1 MTLKKNNTIMNRW
14 QSFLP
19 GKKIDENLYNTFKSS
34 AEALTVTVLRAVSRE
49 QAAHLIVEQIK
60 RLNIQKVVSTPLSL
74 VNIKTLEEYA
84 HSLGLDFSRELDRE
98 KIEQA
103 DMGISEFEMGIA
115 QLGCIFQ
122 DASDLHNRLVSM
134 LPPVHLALLRTS
146 SLVNSFADALGIIEE
161 VYNGQMPPFLSF
173 ITGPSKT
180 ADIERELT
188 IGVHGPE
195 TLVIL
200 CIDQDW
206 CYVNPQMTVKQPP
219 EGL

>member
-1 MTLKKNNTIMNRW
+1 MTLKKNKTNMNQW
-14 QSFLP
+14 HSFLP
-19 GKKIDENLYNTFKSS
+19 GNGVDEDLYKRFKYS
-34 AEALTVTVLRAVSRE
+34 AEALTVTVLRTVSQE
-49 QAAHLIVEQIK
+49 KAARLILEQIK
-60 RLNIQKVVSTPLSL
+60 QLNIQKIVSTPLNL

-84 HSLGLDFSRELDRE
+84 HSLDLDFSQQLDRE

-122 DASDLHNRLVSM
+122 DASDLHGRLVSM
-134 LPPVHLALLRTS
+134 LPPIHLALLHTS
-146 SLVNSFADALGIIEE
+146 SLVNSFVDALEIIEK

-195 TLVIL
+195 KLVVL
-200 CIDQDW
+200 FIDE
-206 CYVNPQMTVKQPP
+206 NN
-219 EGL
+219 E

>member
-1 MTLKKNNTIMNRW
+1 MNRW
-14 QSFLP
+14 HRFLP
-19 GKKIDENLYNTFKSS
+19 GKRVDEDLYNRFKCS
-34 AEALTVTVLRAVSRE
+34 AEALTVTVLRAVSQE
-49 QAAHLIVEQIK
+49 DAAHLISEQIK
-60 RLNIQKVVSTPLSL
+60 QMNIQKVVSTPLNL

-84 HSLGLDFSRELDRE
+84 HSLDLDFSQQLDQG

-122 DASDLHNRLVSM
+122 DASDLHRRLVSM

-146 SLVNSFADALGIIEE
+146 SLVDSFVDALEIIEK

-195 TLVIL
+195 NLVVL
-200 CIDQDW
+200 FID
-206 CYVNPQMTVKQPP
+206 K
-219 EGL
+219 E

>member
-1 MTLKKNNTIMNRW
+1 MTLKKNKTNMNRW
-14 QSFLP
+14 HSFLP
-19 GKKIDENLYNTFKSS
+19 GKRIDEDLYNTFKCS
-34 AEALTVTVLRAVSRE
+34 AETLTVTLLRTASRE
-49 QAAHLIVEQIK
+49 EAAHLISEQIK
-60 RLNIQKVVSTPLSL
+60 QLNIQKVVSTPLNL

-84 HSLGLDFSRELDRE
+84 HSLDLDFSQQLDRE

-122 DASDLHNRLVSM
+122 DASNLHKRLVSM
-134 LPPVHLALLRTS
+134 LPPIHLALLHTP
-146 SLVNSFADALGIIEE
+146 SLVNSFVDALEIIEK

-195 TLVIL
+195 KLVVL
-200 CIDQDW
+200 FIDENND
-206 CYVNPQMTVKQPP
+206 
-219 EGL
+219 

>member
-1 MTLKKNNTIMNRW
+1 MTLKKNNTNMNRW
-14 QSFLP
+14 QSLLP
-19 GKKIDENLYNTFKSS
+19 GKKINEDLYNTFKFS
-34 AEALTVTVLRAVSRE
+34 AEALTVTVLRAASPE
-49 QAAHLIVEQIK
+49 KAAHLIIEQIK
-60 RLNIQKVVSTPLSL
+60 QLNIQKLVSTPLNLINS
-74 VNIKTLEEYA
+74 KTLGKYA
-84 HSLGLDFSRELDRE
+84 HSLDLDFSQQLVRE

-122 DASDLHNRLVSM
+122 DASNLHKRLVSM
-134 LPPVHLALLRTS
+134 LPPIHLALLHTS
-146 SLVNSFADALGIIEE
+146 SLVNSFVDALEIIEK

-195 TLVIL
+195 KLVVL
-200 CIDQDW
+200 FIDENND
-206 CYVNPQMTVKQPP
+206 
-219 EGL
+219 